1 LFSLPTMFHRI
12 FKRGRRPALPLL
24 SVFQHFRTI
33 LRNNNRALEII
44 ADMGEK
50 LGGGFIFDRH
60 YITTSVDA
68 LLAAVRDSILALGA
82 IDPCHKKLLTLLQTM
97 AREIQ
102 DIMDCTDD
110 RNGPLLLALDR
121 IDSSHWP
128 VVGGKSAHLAEI
140 SRRLD
145 LRVPSGFVVTTRC
158 YHDLIDH
165 NGLRPLVDHFES
177 LWSTADNSAA
187 AALDHLRR
195 SLRQAIARAMPPPG
209 LLDALA
215 DQLPKGGGQPAHG
228 LAVRSSAREE
238 DQDFTFAGQY
248 LSLLHVAPRPQAIFS
263 AYRQVAASLFNAGAV
278 QYRRRFFPD
287 RGRMSIAVLCQE
299 MVDAAASGVVY
310 SSDPAD
316 PDADDIL
323 IVGGCGLGAD
333 IVEGEATGDT
343 FRVSRTTPP
352 AITGRSLASKKNALV
367 SGAESGLATHP
378 LPETMQEQS
387 CLDDDH
393 ILELAAAARTLE
405 LFFKRPQD
413 IEWSFDR
420 KKRLCILQSRPV
432 VVSTTGTQTV
442 PPLSSLLQRY
452 ECIVQDRGEVAQ
464 QGTGA
469 GPVFLCRSL
478 EDLERFPDGAVLVA
492 PKDSSRFI
500 RVMHRAAAIVTASG
514 TPVSHMATLCRE
526 MRLPCL
532 VNVPEIMS
540 RVTDGMEITVD
551 ALERR
556 IFKGIV
562 REILTFQNIC
572 AKSEV
577 VPEEFH
583 LLQRLLNIV
592 SRLNLVDPLLDRF
605 TPEKCRTLHDLLRY
619 IHETAVAALVEIGRN
634 EKKLFRQHLVRPLD
648 LPVPA
653 GIMTIDIG
661 GGLKENTAAIADF
674 QAVTSIPF
682 RAILQGML
690 FPGVWHRK
698 AMPVGFRDMMHSMLN
713 APADALSGQYT
724 GHNIAVIGAT
734 YVNLCFRF
742 GYHFNIIDAHCD
754 TVARENHIY
763 FRFLGGATD
772 LTKRSRR
779 SRLIAEILTAFDFNV
794 RTRGDLVIARA
805 GNMPPHEVERSLD
818 ILGRLVGFTRQ
829 LDVLLDSDAMVE
841 RYVEA
846 FLQGNY
852 EILQEQ

>member
-1 LFSLPTMFHRI
+1 MFSLVTMFHRI
-12 FKRGRRPALPLL
+12 CKRGGRTALPLL

-68 LLAAVRDSILALGA
+68 LLSAVRDSILALGA
-82 IDPCHKKLLTLLQTM
+82 IDPHHEKLLALLRSM

-102 DIMDCTDD
+102 DIMAGTDD
-110 RNGPLLLALDR
+110 RSGPLLLALDR
-121 IDSSHWP
+121 IDSSHWS
-128 VVGGKSAHLAEI
+128 VIGGKSAHLAEI
-140 SRRLD
+140 NHRLD
-145 LRVPSGFVVTTRC
+145 LSVPSGFVITTRC

-177 LWSTADNSAA
+177 LWPTADDTAV
-187 AALDHLRR
+187 ALDHLRR
-195 SLRQAIARAMPPPG
+195 SLRRAIAGAMPPPG

-215 DQLPKGGGQPAHG
+215 DQLPRRGKQPAYT

-238 DQDFTFAGQY
+238 DQDTTFAGQY
-248 LSLLHVAPRPQAIFS
+248 LSLLHVPPLPQEVFS

-299 MVDAAASGVVY
+299 MVDAVASGIVY
-310 SSDPAD
+310 SSDPAA
-316 PDADDIL
+316 PGVDDIL
-323 IVGGCGLGAD
+323 IVGGWGLGAD
-333 IVEGEATGDT
+333 IVEGEMAADT
-343 FRVSRTTPP
+343 FRVSRATPAVITSRAP
-352 AITGRSLASKKNALV
+352 ATKKNTLV
-367 SGAESGLATHP
+367 SRSVSGLAARS
-378 LPETMQEQS
+378 LPDPMQAQS
-387 CLDDDH
+387 CLDDDR

-420 KKRLCILQSRPV
+420 KERLFILQSRPLA
-432 VVSTTGTQTV
+432 VSTTGALTV
-442 PPLSSLLQRY
+442 PPLSALLQRY
-452 ECIVQDRGEVAQ
+452 ECIVQDKGEVAQ

-469 GPVFLCRSL
+469 GPVFLLSGH

-500 RVMHRAAAIVTASG
+500 RIMHRAAAIVTASG

-532 VNVPEIMS
+532 VNVPGITS
-540 RVTDGMEITVD
+540 QVTDGMEITVD
-551 ALERR
+551 TLERR

-562 REILTFQNIC
+562 RELLTFQNVC
-572 AKSEV
+572 AEHEA
-577 VPEEFH
+577 VPEEFR
-583 LLQRLLNIV
+583 LLQRLLNSI
-592 SRLNLVDPLLDRF
+592 SHLNLIDPLLHDF
-605 TPEKCRTLHDLLRY
+605 TPEKCRSLHDLLRY
-619 IHETAVAALVEIGRN
+619 IHETAVSALVEIGKN

-661 GGLKENTAAIADF
+661 GGLKEKTPAIADF
-674 QAVTSIPF
+674 QAVTSVPF
-682 RAILQGML
+682 RAILRGML

-698 AMPVGFRDMMHSMLN
+698 TMPVGFRDMMHSMLH

-779 SRLIAEILTAFDFNV
+779 SRLIADILTAFDFNV

-829 LDVLLDSDAMVE
+829 LDVLLDSDAMVD